1 MKRALFILFTVTT
14 FVFISF
20 KFIQLY
26 NERAYASQD
35 RTHKLEQGGCLG
47 LNYHRVRSSNL
58 YNKAVTA
65 ITKSDELTEFSVYT
79 NEFENELKRLQEL
92 NATFVTPENLIQYQK
107 EGKFPERCVWIS
119 FDDVDRTVYD
129 NAFPVLEKLDIP
141 FTLYVIAGQVGSNNF
156 QNFEMATWP
165 QIQKMVDSGLA
176 TVGSHTYNMHILEG
190 DEPIF
195 LQKHEQQ
202 AFAKDLAQSKET
214 IQDKLGINTIYF
226 AYPFGNTTDEIAHI
240 VKEAGFT
247 QAAILAPAAIT
258 KDSDPFY
265 INRIVTNPKTFK
277 ELILPWIE
285 INHP

>member
-26 NERAYASQD
+26 NERAYASKD
-35 RTHKLEQGGCLG
+35 RTYKLEQEGCLG

-65 ITKSDELTEFSVYT
+65 ITRSDELTEFSVYT
-79 NEFENELKRLQEL
+79 DEFENELKRLQEL
-92 NATFVTPENLIQYQK
+92 NATFVTPKNLIQYQK

-119 FDDVDRTVYD
+119 FDDIDRTVYD

-141 FTLYVIAGQVGSNNF
+141 FTLYVIAGQVGNNNF
-156 QNFEMATWP
+156 QNFEMSTWP
-165 QIQKMVDSGLA
+165 QIQEMVDSGLA

-214 IQDKLGINTIYF
+214 IQDKLGINTTYF

-277 ELILPWIE
+277 DLILPWIE
-285 INHP
+285 SNHP